1 MSSEQQAREMLTS
14 TAKTTGGFEYAGEYY
29 TLCCAFLSGT
39 DPSMPSKALLQP
51 NDLNIDRLLK
61 VTGGSSKMHTGEGL
75 ITKAKR
81 DRAELQNS
89 YMPLLSNE
97 VVRTYPNL
105 GSGKTWEQIQEAFG
119 NSETGN

>member
-1 MSSEQQAREMLTS
+1 MLTS

-61 VTGGSSKMHTGEGL
+61 VTGCSSKMHIEDATNHNPPHTVEGE
-75 ITKAKR
+75 KAH
-81 DRAELQNS
+81 ATQ
-89 YMPLLSNE
+89 
-97 VVRTYPNL
+97 
-105 GSGKTWEQIQEAFG
+105 WQEFLKFAWQ
-119 NSETGN
+119 